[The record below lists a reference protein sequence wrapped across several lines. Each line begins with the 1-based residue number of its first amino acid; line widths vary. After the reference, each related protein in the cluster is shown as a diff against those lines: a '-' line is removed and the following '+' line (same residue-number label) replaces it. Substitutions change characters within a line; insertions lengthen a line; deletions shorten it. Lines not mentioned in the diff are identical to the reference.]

1 MHKLRLNLPLIAMPE
16 TNLHQEPRAFLLAVA
31 QGETASVQQMLDA
44 IASLEKRR
52 FVPSELQNLQGEWQ
66 LIWTSG
72 TRSIANYNQSNL
84 DSAIKRPPMPVF
96 QRFDFAQNQ
105 IENEVRFS
113 VGNLC
118 VTGKIEP
125 QKSQRLQFVF
135 TSISFQIG
143 RLPTI
148 KLPFGN
154 WAKGWL
160 QTTYI
165 DEQLHLER
173 GDRGGV
179 SVWMKS

>member
-1 MHKLRLNLPLIAMPE
+1 MPE
-16 TNLHQEPRAFLLAVA
+16 TNLHQDPRAFLLAVA
-31 QGETASVQQMLDA
+31 QGKTASVQQMLDA

-52 FVPSELQNLQGEWQ
+52 VMPSESPNLQGEWQ

-84 DSAIKRPPMPVF
+84 GSAIKRPFTLIF

-105 IENEVRFS
+105 IENEVRFPS
-113 VGNLC
+113 GNLC
-118 VTGKIEP
+118 VTGKFEP
-125 QKSQRLQFVF
+125 SKSQRLQFVF
-135 TSISFQIG
+135 ISVSLQLG
-143 RLPTI
+143 RLPAI
-148 KLPFGN
+148 KLPLGN

-165 DEQLHLER
+165 DDRLHFER

-179 SVWMKS
+179 SVWMK